1 MTTKPAKAPRPVV
14 DLTDLTLDQLDEAQR
29 LIDKDGIGRTT
40 AFAYVGL
47 RAQGRELTLDQA
59 KALTMRDVSI
69 VETDPDEA
77 DDDTPT
83 NGR

>member
-14 DLTDLTLDQLDEAQR
+14 DLTDLTLDQLDEAAK
-29 LIDKDGIGRTT
+29 LMNEGTGRTT

-69 VETDPDEA
+69 IESDPDEA